1 MQVTIKVYEHIQ
13 MIEGQTN
20 LSYNEEN
27 GIHIILV
34 TRMLWSQLNWYV
46 AIIALSYVL
55 ISQSSFSLTLGGVWR
70 CNKSMKSDKESTLLK
85 IL

>member
-34 TRMLWSQLNWYV
+34 TRMLWSQLN
-46 AIIALSYVL
+46 
-55 ISQSSFSLTLGGVWR
+55 
-70 CNKSMKSDKESTLLK
+70 
-85 IL
+85 

>member
-13 MIEGQTN
+13 MLEGQTN

-27 GIHIILV
+27 DIHIILV
-34 TRMLWSQLNWYV
+34 TLMLRSQLNWYV

-55 ISQSSFSLTLGGVWR
+55 ISQSNF
-70 CNKSMKSDKESTLLK
+70 
-85 IL
+85 